1 MVVVSLYRMGW
12 WIFNVKGKANQW
24 FISIIMIFCLY
35 FCACAF
41 PWFYFYSFVQIPI
54 THSLAP
60 FCELIIVIT
69 ITHSV
74 VFIFRCPPP
83 ALISVIQWKVDGFI
97 LSRLNIYTSSF
108 FVLKLASFNLDIGMQ
123 VSKGRKTQIFS
134 NGILP
139 PHPSHHIWTRK
150 TLLKWT
156 RNKNDQNNLILD
168 KQMKVASRMSKFY
181 HKIADRYRCAHSRQ
195 RLISPFAACDVRHDE
210 IVIKWY
216 RSQFDDTHNW

>member
-1 MVVVSLYRMGW
+1 MDKWLHRDHPSVGRTKSVHDCWYCTWCCIESIVCNLFGENAWGPNRFAKKPMVVVSLYRMGW

-24 FISIIMIFCLY
+24 FILIIIIFLFLN

-123 VSKGRKTQIFS
+123 VSKGKETQIFS

-150 TLLKWT
+150 TSYKWT
-156 RNKNDQNNLILD
+156 RK
-168 KQMKVASRMSKFY
+168 KM
-181 HKIADRYRCAHSRQ
+181 
-195 RLISPFAACDVRHDE
+195 
-210 IVIKWY
+210 IK
-216 RSQFDDTHNW
+216 TI